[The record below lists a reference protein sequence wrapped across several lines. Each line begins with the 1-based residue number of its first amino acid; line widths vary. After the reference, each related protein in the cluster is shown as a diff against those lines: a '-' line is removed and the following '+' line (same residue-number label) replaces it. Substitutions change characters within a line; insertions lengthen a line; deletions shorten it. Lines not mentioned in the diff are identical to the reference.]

1 MKHFLEGP
9 DRDLNLVFMT
19 EGYCI
24 FLALAVP
31 FSAYLPSWSIL
42 GLELRNFLGFII
54 RPVRVANTV
63 WSSKVRASSMLGTL
77 HTLRPGIDCHY
88 ISDA

>member
-24 FLALAVP
+24 FLALAVL

-42 GLELRNFLGFII
+42 GLELRNF
-54 RPVRVANTV
+54 
-63 WSSKVRASSMLGTL
+63 SASLFGLFGLQTQSG
-77 HTLRPGIDCHY
+77 LRKSELQAC
-88 ISDA
+88 